1 MGPVRRAAMREL
13 CKGTHKAS
21 ATCMLDDDAL
31 LCYDVV
37 CGMTSLIIGGK
48 HTKSPFQKFFNP
60 VMKTL
65 SDVVSGS
72 SPFI

>member
-31 LCYDVV
+31 LYYDVV

-48 HTKSPFQKFFNP
+48 TQSPHSKN
-60 VMKTL
+60 
-65 SDVVSGS
+65 S
-72 SPFI
+72 SIL